1 VAQPDGWKLNISAYG
16 DTYIDP
22 GNAVGRLSGS
32 LEGLDFRDN
41 PEPPYMD
48 GYVSVVM
55 PRSEWNANISNFT
68 SDIRSLAE
76 PEGVWD
82 IQLRVKE
89 ETSPVSLSFSM
100 EGDFPSEHD
109 IVLLDLIKRETH
121 HLKEISSL
129 TINQNWDKFPIYPF
143 KVIAGSSE
151 YVSSMTQEILSQ
163 LPESFTLHQN
173 YPNPFNPTTT
183 IRFEVP
189 IPSQV
194 NLKIYN
200 LMGQEVTT
208 LTRDWFSVG
217 SHSVTW
223 NGKDLQGVPVSAGV
237 YIYRLQAQGFQETR
251 KMVLLK

>member
-1 VAQPDGWKLNISAYG
+1 MYQKLLA
-16 DTYIDP
+16 
-22 GNAVGRLSGS
+22 
-32 LEGLDFRDN
+32 LDD
-41 PEPPYMD
+41 EP
-48 GYVSVVM
+48 
-55 PRSEWNANISNFT
+55 
-68 SDIRSLAE
+68 L
-76 PEGVWD
+76 
-82 IQLRVKE
+82 
-89 ETSPVSLSFSM
+89 
-100 EGDFPSEHD
+100 
-109 IVLLDLIKRETH
+109 
-121 HLKEISSL
+121 
-129 TINQNWDKFPIYPF
+129 
-143 KVIAGSSE
+143 
-151 YVSSMTQEILSQ
+151 
-163 LPESFTLHQN
+163 LPEEFTVSPA